1 MWLCVW
7 GKDIE
12 KKRYRDWLSGYGRD
26 RIISKHRVLVIE
38 RVLERVRVGE
48 DERYDVWERKL
59 VGMIDRC
66 ETESVCERDRVDV
79 FEIEKMYESYR

>member
-1 MWLCVW
+1 M
-7 GKDIE
+7 
-12 KKRYRDWLSGYGRD
+12 
-26 RIISKHRVLVIE
+26 IE